1 MPLSFNP
8 EGIYDDP
15 EAPLTFLFRAIF
27 ENENN
32 QSRAM
37 IDDKYLRYDQEH
49 VLGLG

>member
-27 ENENN
+27 ENDN
-32 QSRAM
+32 QS
-37 IDDKYLRYDQEH
+37 IKSYD
-49 VLGLG
+49 